1 MLQRRDE
8 REKQASKPGIVISAV
23 RCVSANVRCVHKP
36 DIFILVDV
44 DLVELLRAEFIFQTA
59 HVGDHLQGN
68 KARQDG
74 EHQTLLLGQICLNK

>member
-1 MLQRRDE
+1 M
-8 REKQASKPGIVISAV
+8 
-23 RCVSANVRCVHKP
+23 HKP

-59 HVGDHLQGN
+59 HVGNHLQGN

-74 EHQTLLLGQICLNK
+74 KHQTLLLGQICLNE